1 MQYLGRLD
9 WSLGPGPR
17 IYSTAQAQHAG
28 TGPLDVG
35 LRRFE
40 FTAMGMLGKSDRQC
54 RLLVQAT
61 NLHCCYLSPPA
72 AETAH
77 LRYEQQKMEG
87 AIPSVSSSHRVASH
101 GTAPH
106 RMAPHEQE
114 REVRTGST
122 AKATATAAGRGHI
135 R

>member
-28 TGPLDVG
+28 TGPLDVE

-61 NLHCCYLSPPA
+61 NLHCAILARQQQKRPICDTSSRGWKVRSHLSPHRA
-72 AETAH
+72 A
-77 LRYEQQKMEG
+77 
-87 AIPSVSSSHRVASH
+87 SHRIATH
-101 GTAPH
+101 RTAWH
-106 RMAPHEQE
+106 H
-114 REVRTGST
+114 TST
-122 AKATATAAGRGHI
+122 SGK
-135 R
+135 